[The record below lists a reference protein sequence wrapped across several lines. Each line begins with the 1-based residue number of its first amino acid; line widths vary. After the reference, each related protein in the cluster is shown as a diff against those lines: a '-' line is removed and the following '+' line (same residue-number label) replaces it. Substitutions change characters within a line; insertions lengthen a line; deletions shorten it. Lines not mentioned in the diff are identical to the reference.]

1 MQITTGKG
9 KVTITGG
16 LEQVI
21 QKILSQLAP
30 NIEQVL
36 TSQMADLKSKA
47 QEQWLVR
54 RKNSQRSIDKFVSGI
69 EFLTKNGG
77 LSIRGF
83 LRNEA
88 GKYIYYAKVGKTSDS
103 NLPIGTHIVTELMTK
118 PLIERRRDVANL
130 ILEELKKLQS

>member
-36 TSQMADLKSKA
+36 TSQMADLKSK
-47 QEQWLVR
+47 
-54 RKNSQRSIDKFVSGI
+54 
-69 EFLTKNGG
+69 
-77 LSIRGF
+77 
-83 LRNEA
+83 
-88 GKYIYYAKVGKTSDS
+88 
-103 NLPIGTHIVTELMTK
+103 
-118 PLIERRRDVANL
+118 
-130 ILEELKKLQS
+130 